1 MTDRRSASI
10 GVGEALLA
18 YVWWGVVTGLYF
30 HAFTNV
36 HALELL
42 TWRVFAGL
50 PIMALLLLHAG
61 AFRGLCQ
68 AMSDPKTLQPLLL
81 SAVLIGINWFT
92 FIYAILT
99 ERLVQASLGYFINPL
114 VSILLAR
121 LILGERVH
129 RLQGIAIG
137 IAATGVVV
145 FVFTII
151 SETNE
156 KLSSF
161 PWIPFVLPLSF
172 SLYGLL
178 RKQMR
183 ADSVTG
189 LTIEMILLLPFMLA
203 LEAWLLFSGRS
214 VIPQADA
221 GLLAMLLAGG
231 VVTIVPLVAFAAAA
245 RRLRLTTLGL
255 LQYIAPLGQFGL
267 AIMLGESFGKDKAV
281 AFGLI
286 LAAIS
291 VYSID
296 SIKKSR
302 AQEL

>member
-1 MTDRRSASI
+1 
-10 GVGEALLA
+10 
-18 YVWWGVVTGLYF
+18 
-30 HAFTNV
+30 
-36 HALELL
+36 
-42 TWRVFAGL
+42 
-50 PIMALLLLHAG
+50 
-61 AFRGLCQ
+61 
-68 AMSDPKTLQPLLL
+68 
-81 SAVLIGINWFT
+81 
-92 FIYAILT
+92 
-99 ERLVQASLGYFINPL
+99 
-114 VSILLAR
+114 
-121 LILGERVH
+121 
-129 RLQGIAIG
+129 
-137 IAATGVVV
+137 VV

-156 KLSSF
+156 KLSNF

-189 LTIEMILLLPFMLA
+189 LTIEMGLLLPFMIA

-214 VIPQADA
+214 IIPQADA

-267 AIMLGESFGKDKAV
+267 AIMLGESFGKGKAV

-291 VYSID
+291 AYSID